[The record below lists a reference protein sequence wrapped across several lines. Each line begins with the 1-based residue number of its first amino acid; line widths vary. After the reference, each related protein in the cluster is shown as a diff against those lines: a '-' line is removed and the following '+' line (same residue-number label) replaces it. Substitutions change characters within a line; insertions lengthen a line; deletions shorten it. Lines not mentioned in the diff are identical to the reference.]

1 MAVARKGL
9 PLPLSIALF
18 SIAVTVAVALVLGFF
33 EYAFSL
39 VYVAEVAFF
48 AVVTWGLLNWQE
60 SSMHTDPKGFVR
72 RFMLGLTLK
81 MLGCLIAMTVLA
93 FLAPP
98 GLAVPW
104 ILCFALLYLVFLV
117 FSVARLMRRSK
128 QPHGPSAAH

>member
-18 SIAVTVAVALVLGFF
+18 SIAVTVLVALVLGFF
-33 EYAFSL
+33 SYSL
-39 VYVAEVAFF
+39 SIVHVAEVGFF
-48 AVVTWGLLNWQE
+48 AVVTWALLRWQE

-81 MLGCLIAMTVLA
+81 MLGCLIVMTVLA

-104 ILCFALLYLVFLV
+104 ILCFALLYLAFLG
-117 FSVARLMRRSK
+117 FSVARLMKRSK
-128 QPHGPSAAH
+128 QPHGPAATH